1 MIENEGGAPAKQ
13 KLIAPPPL
21 KDAKEKVEVD
31 GQEDK
36 QEEQEEGLSTEE
48 GTEQENDDE
57 DLGEGDKA
65 EEVESVPLVVP
76 KAKEPATEVVTFD
89 SKASS
94 AWYDM
99 SRSSKFLFFSSLLSG
114 ATQYIFTSAQPGFSS
129 SAVSFDGAPWSTG
142 LDVGHSEF
150 GPAWPMFEGSPQDR
164 LAGASSSDTSLGLLP
179 GLVEGGYVSPN
190 NQLTVYGAPFPSD
203 VNAAG
208 FVPLAEFK
216 GDSTLRGGDFFV
228 EERGDGSLMLGEGGE
243 LGRPVRMLGL
253 PPIPADGPS
262 NYASWNGLGM
272 NLTPGAD
279 EGSFGSASYRS
290 LPESAPEING
300 EEVVD
305 DKGGD
310 GLGKEGDGRGVT
322 APEEVVNQSAKTHPL
337 SSASKKHTPSH
348 DGGGYSSKTVA
359 GALAG
364 VGIASALG
372 AAEIERRR
380 RAAKAAAA
388 HASTT
393 LRFAS
398 QGTPI
403 TLEAM
408 REELPK
414 IKDALD
420 KLAEIKSLNVAF
432 QESAEKAGEQL
443 EDQLGRDFFENIE
456 AIDTSVTA
464 HLTKNPSA
472 DSDGEIKGQI
482 AEIKSASD
490 ALKAKIAAAKTG
502 ARDIGL
508 LSSVY
513 TISHEDYSSSQQPQR
528 TATSPANTSVAGV
541 YEEIDRVVDG
551 SIREHTVTG
560 KDTGAKSVRFTE
572 ERSGAK
578 LEKMTLVDFPAT
590 GDAAEEKAK
599 MIGAIAMATQFCAGL
614 KDLPSASSK
623 IVLSGSNEEE
633 LKYVW
638 MALLVVGASAPPG
651 CQFGAEAIDITQAR
665 FTPPV
670 AQTPGEETH
679 AFYHKALAS
688 SNFSRHTDSDEKLL
702 LDVLQ
707 GEIAEI
713 VQDKF
718 SDISQATEQARR
730 TTQTFKEKL
739 TDTANPKDAGD
750 DPSHGKGPA
759 TK

>member
-1 MIENEGGAPAKQ
+1 M
-13 KLIAPPPL
+13 
-21 KDAKEKVEVD
+21 
-31 GQEDK
+31 
-36 QEEQEEGLSTEE
+36 
-48 GTEQENDDE
+48 
-57 DLGEGDKA
+57 
-65 EEVESVPLVVP
+65 
-76 KAKEPATEVVTFD
+76 
-89 SKASS
+89 
-94 AWYDM
+94 
-99 SRSSKFLFFSSLLSG
+99 
-114 ATQYIFTSAQPGFSS
+114 
-129 SAVSFDGAPWSTG
+129 
-142 LDVGHSEF
+142 
-150 GPAWPMFEGSPQDR
+150 
-164 LAGASSSDTSLGLLP
+164 
-179 GLVEGGYVSPN
+179 
-190 NQLTVYGAPFPSD
+190 
-203 VNAAG
+203 
-208 FVPLAEFK
+208 
-216 GDSTLRGGDFFV
+216 
-228 EERGDGSLMLGEGGE
+228 
-243 LGRPVRMLGL
+243 
-253 PPIPADGPS
+253 
-262 NYASWNGLGM
+262 
-272 NLTPGAD
+272 
-279 EGSFGSASYRS
+279 
-290 LPESAPEING
+290 
-300 EEVVD
+300 
-305 DKGGD
+305 
-310 GLGKEGDGRGVT
+310 
-322 APEEVVNQSAKTHPL
+322 
-337 SSASKKHTPSH
+337 
-348 DGGGYSSKTVA
+348 
-359 GALAG
+359 
-364 VGIASALG
+364 G

-638 MALLVVGASAPPG
+638 MALLVVGASAPDRY
-651 CQFGAEAIDITQAR
+651 QFGAEAIDITQAR
-665 FTPPV
+665 FTPPID
-670 AQTPGEETH
+670 QTLGE
-679 AFYHKALAS
+679 AADVFCQRALAS
-688 SNFSRHTDSDEKLL
+688 SNFNDHKDSDGNSL

-707 GEIAEI
+707 GEIKAI
-713 VQDKF
+713 AQDKF
-718 SDISQATEQARR
+718 SDVFPITTQAKN
-730 TTQTFKEKL
+730 TTQTFKDQLSARKL
-739 TDTANPKDAGD
+739 KGD
-750 DPSHGKGPA
+750 DGDTLSGSGPPHGKG
-759 TK
+759 KVS